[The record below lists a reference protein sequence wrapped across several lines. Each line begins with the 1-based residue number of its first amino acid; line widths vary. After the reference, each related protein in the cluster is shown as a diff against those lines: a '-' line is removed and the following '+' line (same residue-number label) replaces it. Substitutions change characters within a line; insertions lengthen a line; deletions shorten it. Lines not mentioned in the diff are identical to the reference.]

1 MSISDKLTTIAQN
14 EQEINNLGKRIN
26 QIMFDKDASLNET
39 ANNMEQLNN
48 TMESILYGDNGTEG
62 DLYNLFWDTYQLRGG
77 RTGYTYAFANP
88 WTDELFFPKYDIIC
102 TGHNASVFAY
112 SKITR
117 LASKLKELGLTFDTS
132 KVTTFLQW
140 FQGSNIKDIPVLDC
154 SNATSLSYTFG
165 TSSKVETI
173 EKLILSDKITTVAN
187 AFEGCSK
194 LTHVIFD
201 GIIAIT
207 GLNLK
212 WSTKLDTES
221 IVSLIETLSPT
232 TSGMSVTLSQTAVN
246 NMVFPITS
254 EKTNTTYN
262 NWNELTG
269 TKTNWTITLV

>member
-62 DLYNLFWDTYQLRGG
+62 DYYNLFWDNFQDYGNRRDYQNMFGKG
-77 RTGYTYAFANP
+77 WNDAIFK
-88 WTDELFFPKYDIIC
+88 PKYDIIF
-102 TGHNASVFAY
+102 GDGYQGAQVFWSSGIQNLKGILESQGVSLVTTDATRFLQLFQS
-112 SKITR
+112 SKITNIP
-117 LASKLKELGLTFDTS
+117 TIDM
-132 KVTTFLQW
+132 
-140 FQGSNIKDIPVLDC
+140 SNVIN
-154 SNATSLSYTFG
+154 SSYAF
-165 TSSKVETI
+165 SSSSI
-173 EKLILSDKITTVAN
+173 QCIDKIISSENTIYESTCFNGAS
-187 AFEGCSK
+187 A

-201 GIIAIT
+201 GVIGT
-207 GLNLK
+207 TLNIK

-221 IVSLIETLSPT
+221 IVSIIEALSPT
-232 TSGMSVTLSQTAVN
+232 VSDISVTLSQTAVN

-262 NWNELTG
+262 NWNELAG

>member
-62 DLYNLFWDTYQLRGG
+62 DYYNLFWDIYQNCGE
-77 RTGYTYAFANP
+77 RTNYSTAFVHN
-88 WTDELFFPKYDIIC
+88 WNDDMFFPKYNITCVSTSGI
-102 TGHNASVFAY
+102 FQY
-112 SKITR
+112 SNITQ
-117 LASKLKELGLTFDTS
+117 LTSKLKKLGLTFNTS
-132 KVTTFLQW
+132 GATSFLQW
-140 FQGSNIKDIPVLDC
+140 FQGSNVKDVPVLDGT
-154 SNATSLSYTFG
+154 NVTSLSYTFAN
-165 TSSKVETI
+165 SKAETI
-173 EKLILSDKITTVAN
+173 EKLILSDKLTTVAQ
-187 AFEGCSK
+187 AFNSCSK
-194 LTHVIFD
+194 LTHIIFD
-201 GIIAIT
+201 GVIAIT

-212 WSTKLDTES
+212 WSTLLDTES

-232 TSGMSVTLSQTAVN
+232 TSGMSITLSQTAVN

-262 NWNELTG
+262 NWNELAG